1 MGEAGQPNQV
11 SQPPP
16 IARRP
21 TPIIAIVGLIIGIVG
36 LFIYPLPC
44 GILTMILGIASYIR
58 EKTAIAWLAIILA
71 IVDIATGLFFV
82 ITLA

>member
-1 MGEAGQPNQV
+1 M
-11 SQPPP
+11 
-16 IARRP
+16 ARRP
-21 TPIIAIVGLIIGIVG
+21 TPIIAIIGLLIGIVG

-44 GILTMILGIASYIR
+44 GVLAMILGITSYIR
-58 EKTAIAWLAIILA
+58 EKTVIAWLAVILA